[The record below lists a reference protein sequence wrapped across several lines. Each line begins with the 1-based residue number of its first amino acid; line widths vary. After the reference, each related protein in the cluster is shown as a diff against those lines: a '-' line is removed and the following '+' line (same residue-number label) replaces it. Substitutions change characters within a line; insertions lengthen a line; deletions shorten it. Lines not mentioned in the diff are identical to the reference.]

1 MAKEN
6 SIERVELSDAR
17 NMLTTGMRLTTD
29 RSSLSSFERE
39 LLLEIVILNV
49 EKESLSKEK
58 V

>member
-1 MAKEN
+1 VAKE
-6 SIERVELSDAR
+6 SDIERVEFSDAR

-39 LLLEIVILNV
+39 LLLEIVILNI
-49 EKESLSKEK
+49 EKGCLRKDK